1 MSLALDPYVLDTL
14 MPQLVGHD
22 RQPSAFVVYLHLARR
37 THAAGR
43 QTVTAALLE
52 IAEGTG
58 LSKRTVQNAI
68 AWLTHRKLLAVA
80 QACDRGR
87 LRTQIRCNPRPV
99 RLEGLDDIRPASM
112 HAEEALE
119 GP

>member
-1 MSLALDPYVLDTL
+1 M
-14 MPQLVGHD
+14 
-22 RQPSAFVVYLHLARR
+22 YLHLARR

-80 QACDRGR
+80 RPSATGVPTYRP
-87 LRTQIRCNPRPV
+87 LRPWRR
-99 RLEGLDDIRPASM
+99 
-112 HAEEALE
+112 
-119 GP
+119 